1 MKKRLA
7 LLDSGWLTM
16 ETPETPM
23 HVGGLMLYSVP
34 ENAPDTYMQDML
46 NWLTNVKE
54 VARPFNKRLQGNLPM
69 NLDAAWV
76 TDHDIDM
83 DYHIRHSALPRPG
96 RIRELLAL
104 VSRLHAQHMDKQHPL
119 WEVYLIEGIEGN
131 RFALY
136 VKIHH
141 SLVDG
146 VAAMRILQSR
156 LAMSSDQR
164 LPPPW
169 SAEWEDIERESTGK
183 VKSVKRRGPSLGES
197 VKALG
202 NVAINLAK
210 LATTP
215 KDSNIKS
222 IYKAP
227 KTVLNR
233 KVQPARRFAAQSW
246 SLSRLK
252 SVAKLYDAT
261 LNDVVL
267 AMCGGALREYLLGYA
282 TLPEHSLVAN
292 VPVSIRSQDQADEGG
307 NAISAVQVTLG
318 TRIRSAPARLRAIQ
332 ESMNSAK
339 QRLADMSRVEI
350 DTHTIMTNLPLLAGQ
365 VSGLDGRVPVLFN
378 VVVSNVPGPREA
390 RYLNGAELLANY
402 PASLIWHGYAMNI
415 TVQSYRDNLDFGVI
429 ACRES
434 APKVQRMLDFLE
446 NALIELEQEG
456 QKLKSS
462 EDVLGESRIGTPP
475 NDSEEKAA

>member
-1 MKKRLA
+1 MKKKLA

-23 HVGGLMLYSVP
+23 HVGGLMLYKVP
-34 ENAPDTYMQDML
+34 EGAPETFMQDML
-46 NWLTNVKE
+46 NWLMDVKE
-54 VARPFNKRLQGNLPM
+54 VARPFNKKLKTNLPM
-69 NLDAAWV
+69 NLDAGWV
-76 TDHDIDM
+76 TDRDIDM
-83 DYHIRHSALPRPG
+83 DYHIRHAALPRPG

-104 VSRLHAQHMDKQHPL
+104 VSRLHAQRMDRQHPL
-119 WEVYLIEGIEGN
+119 WECYLIEGIEGD
-131 RFALY
+131 RFGLY
-136 VKIHH
+136 IKIHH

-156 LAMSSDQR
+156 LGMSAGDKF
-164 LPPPW
+164 PPPW
-169 SAEWEDIERESTGK
+169 SAEWEEIEREKSGK
-183 VKSVKRRGPSLGES
+183 VKSVKLPRPGLVES
-197 VKALG
+197 MKALS
-202 NVAINLAK
+202 NVAVNLAK
-210 LATTP
+210 LAATP

-227 KTVLNR
+227 PTVLNKR
-233 KVQPARRFAAQSW
+233 VQPARRFAAQSW

-252 SVAKLYDAT
+252 KVAKKYDAT

-292 VPVSIRSQDQADEGG
+292 VPVSIRSADQADEGG

-318 TRIRSAPARLRAIQ
+318 TRIRSAPSRLRAIQ

-339 QRLADMSRVEI
+339 QRLADMSRFEI
-350 DTHTIMTNLPLLAGQ
+350 DAHTIMTNLPLLAGQ
-365 VSGLDGRVPVLFN
+365 VSGLDGRVPVMFN
-378 VVVSNVPGPREA
+378 VVVSNVPGPRET

-415 TVQSYRDNLDFGVI
+415 TVQSYRDSLDFGVI

-434 APKVQRMLDFLE
+434 APKVQRILDLLE
-446 NALIELEQEG
+446 NALVELEEAVV
-456 QKLKSS
+456 K
-462 EDVLGESRIGTPP
+462 P
-475 NDSEEKAA
+475 KAAPEEPASTDSKQAAA

>member
-23 HVGGLMLYSVP
+23 HVGGLMLYKTPDDAP
-34 ENAPDTYMQDML
+34 ETFMQDML
-46 NWLTNVKE
+46 AWMMNVKE
-54 VARPFNKRLQGNLPM
+54 VARPFNKKLSGVLPM
-69 NLDAAWV
+69 NLDAGWV
-76 TDHDIDM
+76 EDHDIDM
-83 DYHIRHSALPRPG
+83 DYHIRHAALPRPG

-104 VSRLHAQHMDKQHPL
+104 VSRLHAQRMDRAHPL
-119 WEVYLIEGIEGN
+119 WEAYLIEGIEGN
-131 RFALY
+131 RFGLF

-146 VAAMRILQSR
+146 VAAMRLLQNR
-156 LAMSSDQR
+156 LALNGRDR

-169 SAEWEDIERESTGK
+169 SAEWEELEALQAGEKRPR
-183 VKSVKRRGPSLGES
+183 RRGPSLGES
-197 VKALG
+197 FKAMG
-202 NVAINLAK
+202 NVALNLAK
-210 LATTP
+210 LAATP
-215 KDSNIKS
+215 KESHVKS

-227 KTVLNR
+227 STVLNKR
-233 KVQPARRFAAQSW
+233 VRPARRFAAQSW

-252 SVAKLYDAT
+252 DVAKQYDAT

-292 VPVSIRSQDQADEGG
+292 VPVSIRSNDQANEGG

-318 TRIRSAPARLRAIQ
+318 THIKSAAKRLEAIQ
-332 ESMNSAK
+332 ESMNDAK
-339 QRLADMSRVEI
+339 ARLGAMNRVEI
-350 DTHTIMTNLPLLAGQ
+350 DTHTVLTSLPLLAGQ
-365 VSGLDGRVPVLFN
+365 VSGLDGRLPVLFN

-390 RYLNGAELLANY
+390 RYLNGAQLLANY

-415 TVQSYRDNLDFGVI
+415 TVQSYCDNLDFGVI

-446 NALIELEQEG
+446 AALADLEQSAMAKG
-456 QKLKSS
+456 TRHKKS
-462 EDVLGESRIGTPP
+462 
-475 NDSEEKAA
+475 A

>member
-7 LLDSGWLTM
+7 LLDSGWLSM

-23 HVGGLMLYSVP
+23 HVGGLMLYEIP
-34 ENAPDTYMQDML
+34 ENASETFMQDTL
-46 NWLTNVKE
+46 AWLMNVKA
-54 VARPFNKRLQGNLPM
+54 VAKPFNKKLDSKLPL

-76 TDHDIDM
+76 EDHDIDM

-104 VSRLHAQHMDKQHPL
+104 VSRLHAQRMDRQHPL
-119 WEVYLIEGIEGN
+119 WEATLIEGIEGN

-146 VAAMRILQSR
+146 VAAMRILQNR
-156 LAMSSDQR
+156 LGMAAKDR
-164 LPPPW
+164 VPPPW
-169 SAEWEDIERESTGK
+169 SAEWEKIEK
-183 VKSVKRRGPSLGES
+183 KNAQKAKQNNPVHKRPPTKPLEAA
-197 VKALG
+197 KAMG
-202 NVAINLAK
+202 NVALNLLK
-210 LATTP
+210 LAATP
-215 KDSNIKS
+215 KDSHIKS

-227 KTVLNR
+227 ATVLNKR
-233 KVQPARRFAAQSW
+233 VHPARRFAAQSW

-252 SVAKLYDAT
+252 AVAKQYDAT

-267 AMCGGALREYLLGYA
+267 AMCGGALREYMLGYA
-282 TLPEHSLVAN
+282 KLPEHSLVAN
-292 VPVSIRSQDQADEGG
+292 VPVSVRSADAADDGG

-318 TRIRSAPARLRAIQ
+318 TRIKSAPARLAAIK
-332 ESMNSAK
+332 ESMQSAK
-339 QRLADMSRVEI
+339 DRLGAMSHVEI

-365 VSGLDGRVPVLFN
+365 VSRLDGRVPVLFN

-390 RYLNGAELLANY
+390 RYLNGAKLLANY

-415 TVQSYRDNLDFGVI
+415 TVQSYCDNLDFGVI

-446 NALIELEQEG
+446 AALVELETEA
-456 QKLKSS
+456 KPS
-462 EDVLGESRIGTPP
+462 
-475 NDSEEKAA
+475 

>member
-1 MKKRLA
+1 MKSRLA

-23 HVGGLMLYSVP
+23 HVGGLMLYEVP
-34 ENAPDTYMQDML
+34 GNASQNFMQDTL
-46 NWLTNVKE
+46 NWMMNVTE
-54 VARPFNKRLQGNLPM
+54 VAKPFNRKLSGKLPM

-76 TDHDIDM
+76 EDHDIDM

-104 VSRLHAQHMDKQHPL
+104 VSRLHAQRMDRAHPL
-119 WEVYLIEGIEGN
+119 WEAYLIEGIEGN

-156 LAMSSDQR
+156 LGKSAQDK

-169 SAEWEDIERESTGK
+169 SAEWESLETKKPKNPKVSGPGLTESI
-183 VKSVKRRGPSLGES
+183 
-197 VKALG
+197 KALS
-202 NVAINLAK
+202 NVAVNLAK
-210 LATTP
+210 LAATP
-215 KDSNIKS
+215 KESHVKS

-227 KTVLNR
+227 ATVLNKR
-233 KVQPARRFAAQSW
+233 VQPARRFVAQSW
-246 SLSRLK
+246 SLRRLK
-252 SVAKLYDAT
+252 NVAKHYDCT

-282 TLPEHSLVAN
+282 TLPEYSLVAN
-292 VPVSIRSQDQADEGG
+292 VPVSVRSADAADEGG

-318 TRIRSAPARLRAIQ
+318 TRIKSAPARLRAIQ
-332 ESMNSAK
+332 ESMNAAK
-339 QRLADMSRVEI
+339 QRLGAMSKVEI

-365 VSGLDGRVPVLFN
+365 VSRLDGRVPVLFN
-378 VVVSNVPGPREA
+378 VVVSNVPGPSEA

-446 NALIELEQEG
+446 AALVDLEQDMKDK
-456 QKLKSS
+456 KL
-462 EDVLGESRIGTPP
+462 
-475 NDSEEKAA
+475 NEKAA